1 MEVIMDKGAEL
12 QQAREYVV
20 KGKKLE
26 ARNLLRRI
34 IQTDNR
40 NEQAWLLFSQVAEK
54 QEHEIQCLE
63 IVLKINPNNEQ
74 ARKRLSL
81 LRPPPIITEK
91 TVSPES
97 SITIPEK
104 SQLFP
109 ARFSHPRLTPPI
121 ITDPLN
127 PLFINILLQIESE
140 KMIFNT
146 EPLLSRGKI
155 LGEERLCDINNLRM
169 EYLKAGKRREEIFKK
184 SIVRGLLWGAI
195 FFFIFLFAGSYGV
208 GYLIPM
214 ITIVGIVGGSLYFML
229 NGGITTWDDKVR
241 YTCGIINEN
250 KPFILEI
257 DPKYGEDINTALLS
271 NGMRIERIGN

>member
-1 MEVIMDKGAEL
+1 MDKEAEL
-12 QQAREYVV
+12 QRAREYVN
-20 KGKKLE
+20 KGKKVE
-26 ARNLLRRI
+26 AREILRTI
-34 IQTDNR
+34 IQTDKR

-54 QEHEIQCLE
+54 QEHEILCLE
-63 IVLKINPNNEQ
+63 NVLKINPNNEQ
-74 ARKRLSL
+74 ARKKLAL
-81 LRPPPIITEK
+81 LRPPPIIDENTL
-91 TVSPES
+91 SPKS
-97 SITIPEK
+97 SNNIPEK

-155 LGEERLCDINNLRM
+155 LGEERLCDIENIRM
-169 EYLKAGKRREEIFKK
+169 EYLQAGKRREEIFKK
-184 SIVRGLLWGAI
+184 SIVRGLLWVAI
-195 FFFIFLFAGSYGV
+195 FFFIFLFSGSYGA

-214 ITIVGIVGGSLYFML
+214 IIIVGIVGGSFYFLL

-241 YTCGIINEN
+241 YTCRLLSEN
-250 KPFILEI
+250 KTFIIEI
-257 DPKYGEDINTALLS
+257 DPKYEEDINTALLS
-271 NGMRIERIGN
+271 NGIRIERTSK